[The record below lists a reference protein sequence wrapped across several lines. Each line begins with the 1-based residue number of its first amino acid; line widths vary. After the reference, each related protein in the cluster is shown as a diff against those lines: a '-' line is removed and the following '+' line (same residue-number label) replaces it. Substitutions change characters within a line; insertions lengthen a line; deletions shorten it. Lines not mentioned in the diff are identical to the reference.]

1 MNYSVTDQSGNS
13 YTHMW
18 DVASAKTFD
27 GGFRLSTT
35 ELPDALK
42 TLPRGTFL
50 KVDHAERTATVVKT
64 AVLHEAI
71 TAESTAAKIKKGA
84 LLVATDVLG
93 IGTKAV
99 VVGAIDTSNAAY
111 DSFTIV
117 AGSLGALAKDSVL
130 QTYGKASA
138 GGVKGV
144 YELSITTNA
153 TAGDKISINGIQ
165 FEFSAT
171 AGEGKV
177 VVGASASA
185 SAANLDNVLEQELAL
200 TSVFDI
206 TYSGVKVIFTQKVA
220 GVGAIPTLAVTPVE
234 STGTLAAA
242 IEQETA
248 GVAADS
254 YPVNPDGLCPV
265 DVEIDAEPTVSVM
278 FRADGIVETTLPQ
291 VVTPA
296 IRAALPF
303 CQFLNI

>member
-35 ELPDALK
+35 KLPDALK

-71 TAESTAAKIKKGA
+71 TAESTSAKIKKGA

-111 DSFTIV
+111 DSFTIN

-130 QTYGKASA
+130 QTYDKASA

-153 TAGDKISINGIQ
+153 TAGDKISINGIE
-165 FEFSAT
+165 FEFASA
-171 AGEGKV
+171 AGAGKV
-177 VVGASASA
+177 VLGASASA

-220 GVGAIPTLAVTPVE
+220 GVGAKPTLVVTPVE
-234 STGTLAAA
+234 SSGTLAAA
-242 IEQETA
+242 IEQKTA

-291 VVTPA
+291 GVTPA

>member
-71 TAESTAAKIKKGA
+71 TAESTVAKIKKGA

-111 DSFTIV
+111 DSFTID

-153 TAGDKISINGIQ
+153 TAGDKISINGIE
-165 FEFSAT
+165 FEFASV
-171 AGEGKV
+171 AGAGKV

-220 GVGAIPTLAVTPVE
+220 GVGAIPTLVVTLGE
-234 STGTLAAA
+234 SNGTLAAA

-291 VVTPA
+291 AVTPA

>member
-71 TAESTAAKIKKGA
+71 TAESAVVKIKKGA

-111 DSFTIV
+111 DSFTID

-144 YELSITTNA
+144 YELSITSNA
-153 TAGDKISINGIQ
+153 TAGDKISINGIE
-165 FEFSAT
+165 FEFAEA
-171 AGEGKV
+171 AGAGKV

-220 GVGAIPTLAVTPVE
+220 GVGAIPTLAVT
-234 STGTLAAA
+234 GTLAAA
-242 IEQETA
+242 IDQETA

-291 VVTPA
+291 AVTPA

>member
-111 DSFTIV
+111 DSFTID

-144 YELSITTNA
+144 YELSITSNA
-153 TAGDKISINGIQ
+153 TAGDKISINGIE
-165 FEFSAT
+165 FEFASV
-171 AGEGKV
+171 AGAGKV

-220 GVGAIPTLAVTPVE
+220 GVGAIPTLVVTPE
-234 STGTLAAA
+234 SSGTLAAA

-265 DVEIDAEPTVSVM
+265 DVEIDAEPTVSVI

-291 VVTPA
+291 AVTPA

>member
-111 DSFTIV
+111 DSFTID

-153 TAGDKISINGIQ
+153 TAGDKISINGIE
-165 FEFSAT
+165 FEFAAA
-171 AGEGKV
+171 AGAGKV

-220 GVGAIPTLAVTPVE
+220 GVGAIPTLVVTPVE

-291 VVTPA
+291 AVTPA

>member
-1 MNYSVTDQSGNS
+1 MHQTVTPQSGNS
-13 YTHMW
+13 YSHMW
-18 DVASAKTFD
+18 DVASAKTLD
-27 GGFRLSTT
+27 GGFLLDKTSVPVGTVK
-35 ELPDALK
+35 LPK
-42 TLPRGTFL
+42 GVFL
-50 KVDHAERTATVVKT
+50 KGDLTERKAVMIKT

-71 TAESTAAKIKKGA
+71 TAESTAVKIKKGA

-93 IGTKAV
+93 IGGKAV
-99 VVGAIDTSNAAY
+99 VVGVVDTSNATY
-111 DSFTIV
+111 DSFTII

-153 TAGDKISINGIQ
+153 TAGDKISINGVE
-165 FEFSAT
+165 FEFSAA
-171 AGEGKV
+171 AGVGKV

-185 SAANLDNVLEQELAL
+185 SAANLDNILEQELAL

-220 GVGAIPTLAVTPVE
+220 GVGAIPTLVVTPVE

-254 YPVNPDGLCPV
+254 YPVNPDGLNPIEK
-265 DVEIDAEPTVSVM
+265 DVDAEPDISIM
-278 FRADGIVETTLPQ
+278 FRADGIVKSRLPQ
-291 VVTPA
+291 A
-296 IRAALPF
+296 ITSAIEAALTH

>member
-1 MNYSVTDQSGNS
+1 M
-13 YTHMW
+13 H
-18 DVASAKTFD
+18 
-27 GGFRLSTT
+27 
-35 ELPDALK
+35 
-42 TLPRGTFL
+42 
-50 KVDHAERTATVVKT
+50 
-64 AVLHEAI
+64 
-71 TAESTAAKIKKGA
+71 
-84 LLVATDVLG
+84 
-93 IGTKAV
+93 
-99 VVGAIDTSNAAY
+99 Y
-111 DSFTIV
+111 DSFTID

-144 YELSITTNA
+144 YELSITSNA
-153 TAGDKISINGIQ
+153 TAGDKISINGIE
-165 FEFSAT
+165 FEFASE
-171 AGEGKV
+171 AGAGKV

-220 GVGAIPTLAVTPVE
+220 GVGAIPTLVVTPE

-278 FRADGIVETTLPQ
+278 FRADGIVETTLPLA
-291 VVTPA
+291 VTPA
-296 IRAALPF
+296 IWAALPF
-303 CQFLNI
+303 CQFLNIYSTMATILEQIQNPKAFDAFINENMKTSTYQVGWDKEMPVEYEASRHTLPMADYAAAMLGTVIDKTASSQRDMPASE

>member
-1 MNYSVTDQSGNS
+1 MNNNLLIPLIMNYSVTDQSGNS

-71 TAESTAAKIKKGA
+71 TAESTVAKIKKGA

-111 DSFTIV
+111 DSFTID

-153 TAGDKISINGIQ
+153 TAGDKISINGIE
-165 FEFSAT
+165 FEFASA
-171 AGEGKV
+171 AGAGKV
-177 VVGASASA
+177 VLGGSASA

-220 GVGAIPTLAVTPVE
+220 GVGAIPTLDVTPVA
-234 STGTLAAA
+234 SSGTLAAT

-248 GVAADS
+248 GVC
-254 YPVNPDGLCPV
+254 GLLPSLSTLTASAQLMLKLMLNQRYLSCS
-265 DVEIDAEPTVSVM
+265 APTELLKLR
-278 FRADGIVETTLPQ
+278 FRRP
-291 VVTPA
+291 
-296 IRAALPF
+296 
-303 CQFLNI
+303 

>member
-71 TAESTAAKIKKGA
+71 TAESTVAKIKKGA

-111 DSFTIV
+111 DSFTID

-144 YELSITTNA
+144 YELSITSNA
-153 TAGDKISINGIQ
+153 TAGDKISINGIE
-165 FEFSAT
+165 FEFSDT
-171 AGEGKV
+171 AGAGKV

-200 TSVFDI
+200 TSIFNI
-206 TYSGVKVIFTQKVA
+206 TYSGDKVIFTQKVA
-220 GVGAIPTLAVTPVE
+220 GVGAIPTLVVTLE
-234 STGTLAAA
+234 SSGTLAAA

-265 DVEIDAEPTVSVM
+265 DVEIDAEPTVSVI

-291 VVTPA
+291 AVTPA

>member
-71 TAESTAAKIKKGA
+71 TAESTAVKIKKGA

-111 DSFTIV
+111 DSFTID

-153 TAGDKISINGIQ
+153 TAGDKISINGIE
-165 FEFSAT
+165 FEFSET
-171 AGEGKV
+171 AGAGKV

-220 GVGAIPTLAVTPVE
+220 GVGAIPTLVVTPVE

-291 VVTPA
+291 GVTPA

>member
-71 TAESTAAKIKKGA
+71 TAESTVAKIKKGA

-111 DSFTIV
+111 DSFTID

-144 YELSITTNA
+144 YELSITANA
-153 TAGDKISINGIQ
+153 TAGDKISINGIE
-165 FEFSAT
+165 FEFSDT
-171 AGEGKV
+171 AGAGKV

-220 GVGAIPTLAVTPVE
+220 GVGAIPTLVVTPVE
-234 STGTLAAA
+234 SNGTLAAA

-291 VVTPA
+291 GVTPA